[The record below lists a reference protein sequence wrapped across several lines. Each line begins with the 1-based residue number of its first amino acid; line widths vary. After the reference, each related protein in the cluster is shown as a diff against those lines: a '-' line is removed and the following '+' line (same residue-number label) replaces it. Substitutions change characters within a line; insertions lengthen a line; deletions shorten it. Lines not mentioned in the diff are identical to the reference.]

1 MGEYGGQGPE
11 GQEPD
16 QGSEGIPVEGAADG
30 TDYSVPEAETTPATA
45 EGSHA
50 SNQEQD
56 ADLSDVADSSG
67 DRDPRRRGVV
77 SRAAGK
83 AGRVALKY
91 VAIGTTVAVAAFALG
106 KKIDSVLGAYVPEAT
121 HELDLEIGAPTSV
134 IREDVVLQ
142 LGTVSSSFPLKV
154 ETSLDRPGPFNC
166 DTTIINDGEEGD
178 KITTKVGAGVA
189 IERLTVTVPGVNA
202 PDDESVRV
210 EVFGDMRLSPT
221 SQDPEIS
228 SPNLNGAAGST
239 DVCVGTGEMSKALDM
254 ANVAISGAGQ
264 VSAACAVDSSDGKEV
279 LYGGVEDFVRN
290 IYIDTE
296 AAMGTPDGEGSVAL
310 GSRNIEVVWPEYD
323 ISAKELVDS
332 SGKKLEASL
341 GSVIDPYMEETD
353 RHKDPDVN
361 IADMVRCEAHTISVE
376 S

>member
-121 HELDLEIGAPTSV
+121 HKLDLEIGAPTSV

-178 KITTKVGAGVA
+178 KITTKVGAGVEV
-189 IERLTVTVPGVNA
+189 ERLNITVPNVNA
-202 PDDESVRV
+202 PADVPVKV
-210 EVFGDMRLSPT
+210 EVSGDMRLSPT
-221 SQDPEIS
+221 SRDPEIS
-228 SPNLNGAAGST
+228 SPNLNGTAGSV
-239 DVCVGTGEMSKALDM
+239 DVCVGTGEMFSALEM
-254 ANVAISGAGQ
+254 ADVAISGAGQ
-264 VSAACAVDSSDGKEV
+264 VSAACAVESPDGRDV
-279 LYGGVEDFVRN
+279 LYGGIEDFVKG
-290 IYIDTE
+290 IYIDIE
-296 AAMGTPDGEGSVAL
+296 AERGTPGGAESVTL
-310 GSRNIEVVWPEYD
+310 GGRDIEVDWPRYD
-323 ISAKELVDS
+323 IDATALVDS
-332 SGKKLEASL
+332 SGKELRTSL
-341 GSVIDPYMEETD
+341 DRVIDPYMKETD

-361 IADMVRCEAHTISVE
+361 IDDMVNCETHTISVE
-376 S
+376 P

>member
-121 HELDLEIGAPTSV
+121 HKLDLEIGAPTSV

-353 RHKDPDVN
+353 RHIDSSLRLKVSM
-361 IADMVRCEAHTISVE
+361 IVM
-376 S
+376 